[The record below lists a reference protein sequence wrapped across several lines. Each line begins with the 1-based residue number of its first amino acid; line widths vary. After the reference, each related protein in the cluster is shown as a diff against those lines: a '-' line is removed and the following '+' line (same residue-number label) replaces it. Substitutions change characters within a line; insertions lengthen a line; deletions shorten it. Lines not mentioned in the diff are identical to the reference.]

1 MAVPAATAM
10 KMTSVLH
17 RVDGPASRLCRAAI
31 PGLGS
36 CAGKGLAAAA
46 GGNSDSGSD
55 ATGRDFDRLL
65 KG

>member
-1 MAVPAATAM
+1 LAVPAATAM

-31 PGLGS
+31 PGPGS
-36 CAGKGLAAAA
+36 CTGRDLA
-46 GGNSDSGSD
+46 GGGGNSGSD
-55 ATGRDFDRLL
+55 ATGLDRLL